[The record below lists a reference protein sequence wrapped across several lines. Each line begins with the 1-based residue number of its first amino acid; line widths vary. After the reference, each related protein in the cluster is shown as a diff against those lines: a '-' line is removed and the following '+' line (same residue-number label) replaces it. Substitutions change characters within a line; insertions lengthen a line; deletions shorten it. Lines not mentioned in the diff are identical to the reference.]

1 MKTGI
6 FMIGVL
12 ILVFLIS
19 GCKIETQ
26 QDTPICNKPYIL
38 VGNGCCLDQDDNS
51 ICDKDEVIKEQPIE
65 NEVVTSSNSLLEITC
80 PKEIIFNANET
91 QIEKKVEFEI
101 KYIGLGG
108 SSFKPTLK
116 CDEEY
121 LNPTVINVILEEGQ
135 SQTIKIKLKP
145 IYKEC
150 EFSVIESTN
159 INNIVSCKSTIK
171 IS

>member
-1 MKTGI
+1 MKIGI
-6 FMIGVL
+6 FILGVL

-19 GCKIETQ
+19 GCKIETP
-26 QDTPICNKPYIL
+26 QDTIICNKPYIL
-38 VGNGCCLDQDDNS
+38 VGSECCLDQNDNS
-51 ICDKDEVIKEQPIE
+51 VCDKDEVIKEQPIE
-65 NEVVTSSNSLLEITC
+65 SEVVTGSSNILKVTCPREIT
-80 PKEIIFNANET
+80 FNANET

-101 KYIGLGG
+101 KYIGMGG

-121 LNPTVINVILEEGQ
+121 LNPNLINVILEEGQ
-135 SQTIKIKLKP
+135 SQIIKVKLKP
-145 IYKEC
+145 LYKEC

-159 INNIVSCKSTIK
+159 INNIVSCKSMIK